1 MTTREM
7 FRETLATVASKARAA
22 LPVETQ
28 TRLDAAVKL
37 VLLGEVQHEP
47 DGAITVGSCTDPMKT
62 YRLVGKTCECQDF
75 VYDKAPGGWCKHRL
89 AAALD
94 RRVRE
99 HGAAHDEI
107 PEEPAPVPVPK
118 PTEPLYEAPA
128 SVNVRLQIGGR
139 EVQWTLRDTSEERL
153 ALRLEALLA
162 RYPQPQS
169 QAETPVHQ
177 GEGWCVKHQVGMK
190 LNEGRNGRKP
200 WWSHRTDEGWC
211 QGR

>member
-1 MTTREM
+1 M

-128 SVNVRLQIGGR
+128 SVNVRLPIGGR
-139 EVQWTLRDTSEERL
+139 EVQLTLRGTSEDAVL
-153 ALRLEALLA
+153 DRLERVLQRYA
-162 RYPQPQS
+162 R
-169 QAETPVHQ
+169 
-177 GEGWCVKHQVGMK
+177 
-190 LNEGRNGRKP
+190 
-200 WWSHRTDEGWC
+200 D
-211 QGR
+211 